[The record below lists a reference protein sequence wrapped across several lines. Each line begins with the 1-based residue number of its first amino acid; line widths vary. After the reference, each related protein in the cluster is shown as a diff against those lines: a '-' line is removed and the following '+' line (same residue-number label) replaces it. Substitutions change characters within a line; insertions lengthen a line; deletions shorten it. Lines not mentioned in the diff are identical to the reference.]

1 MRRNGPGPLTL
12 IAAVAHS
19 PTMHHPTID
28 LFEKTANLL
37 DVQNSAKGLDD
48 AIAQLAAWMDV
59 SDLSEDDW
67 VVLVEVGAILY
78 REGLRRRL
86 P

>member
-1 MRRNGPGPLTL
+1 ME
-12 IAAVAHS
+12 
-19 PTMHHPTID
+19 HPTIT
-28 LFEKTANLL
+28 LFEKTARLL
-37 DVQNSAKGLDD
+37 DVQESSKGLDD

-78 REGLRRRL
+78 REGLRRRQE
-86 P
+86 

>member
-1 MRRNGPGPLTL
+1 ME
-12 IAAVAHS
+12 HS
-19 PTMHHPTID
+19 TIK
-28 LFEKTANLL
+28 LFEKTARLL
-37 DVQNSAKGLDD
+37 ESQDSSKGLDD

-78 REGLRRRL
+78 REGLRRR
-86 P
+86 PG